1 MVSLADLPLPVI
13 LALVGASLFGFGL
26 GYLLHA
32 RVSARRARRGAVRTA
47 PSPRPFAPPLREFV
61 QHTAA
66 VSRPVPR
73 PEAATA
79 AQPPEGST
87 AVLIADDQ
95 PQILAL
101 HAAYLQ
107 KHGYRVFLAED
118 GRTALERA
126 RLHRPDVIVLDYT
139 MGTPNGVEVARAL
152 KDDIATAHIPILLLT
167 AHSYGAVGP
176 AARAAG
182 CSAFLS
188 KPLMPSRLLHEIATH
203 LADSRARGQGTRPG
217 AN

>member
-1 MVSLADLPLPVI
+1 MASLAGLPLPLV
-13 LALVGASLFGFGL
+13 LALVGALLLAFGL

-32 RVSARRARRGAVRTA
+32 HVSVRRAKREAAHPV
-47 PSPRPFAPPLREFV
+47 PSPRPFAPMREFV
-61 QHTAA
+61 QHTA
-66 VSRPVPR
+66 VVPRPVPR
-73 PEAATA
+73 LETAMATR
-79 AQPPEGST
+79 PPEGSP

-107 KHGYRVFLAED
+107 KHGYRVYLAED

-126 RLHRPDVIVLDYT
+126 RMHRPDVIVLDYS
-139 MGTPNGVEVARAL
+139 MGSPNGVEVARAL
-152 KDDIATAHIPILLLT
+152 KDDAATANIPILLLT

-188 KPLMPSRLLHEIATH
+188 KPVVPSRLLHEISSQLQA
-203 LADSRARGQGTRPG
+203 AQSPG
-217 AN
+217 